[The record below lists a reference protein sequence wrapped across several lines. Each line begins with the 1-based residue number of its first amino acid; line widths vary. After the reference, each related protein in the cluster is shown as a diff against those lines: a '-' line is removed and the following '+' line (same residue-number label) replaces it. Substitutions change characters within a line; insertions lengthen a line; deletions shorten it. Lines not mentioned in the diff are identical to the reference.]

1 MIEIIGEHEP
11 ISKISR
17 HSFICDIQYFEGPLL
32 SLYRYRDNSWLYLW
46 CDIEDKINRWLVF
59 PITRES
65 FVSYLERKKSLLE
78 IIKDSLEYLILD
90 IDHRGKTQRRT
101 LKRIS
106 SPNEIQE
113 YLPTEESLFDESLAQ
128 GLNLS
133 QEIKPSCYDV
143 PIDGKWFFSDL
154 DRFLNLYSDLYAF
167 FYCTKPRFVKDI
179 GTRVQKRLSAPWK
192 GGFSRVNLFKALED
206 FIPSVHDLEIKK
218 IAYASPGEIK
228 LEALNSVG
236 NSIGRTLNNFIENEE
251 KLLSAEKEINFLLS
265 MLKLKRKDL
274 SALND
279 ETLDVL
285 PGILDDLKACINVIG
300 QQLSIQEE
308 FNEILKYSPNIV
320 VTSKVILS
328 VLVRVKRLTEFQK
341 NKQIHL

>member
-1 MIEIIGEHEP
+1 MIEITGEHEP
-11 ISKISR
+11 ISKIGR

-32 SLYRYRDNSWLYLW
+32 SLYRYRDNNWLYLW
-46 CDIEDKINRWLVF
+46 CDIENGINRWLIF
-59 PITRES
+59 PITREN
-65 FVSYLERKKSLLE
+65 FVSYLERKKSLLQ
-78 IIKDSLEYLILD
+78 IIKDSFEYLILD
-90 IDHRGKTQRRT
+90 TNHRKKTQHRT

-133 QEIKPSCYDV
+133 QEIKPSCYNV

-179 GTRVQKRLSAPWK
+179 GDRVQKKLSAPWK

-206 FIPSVHDLEIKK
+206 FIPSIHDLEIKK
-218 IAYASPGEIK
+218 IAYESPGEIK

-236 NSIGRTLNNFIENEE
+236 NSIGRTINNFVENEE
-251 KLLSAEKEINFLLS
+251 KLLYAEKEINFLLS
-265 MLKLKRKDL
+265 RLNLKKKDL
-274 SALND
+274 SFFND
-279 ETLDVL
+279 ENLDVS
-285 PGILDDLKACINVIG
+285 PKERDDLKVCINVIG

-308 FNEILKYSPNIV
+308 FNELLKYSPNIV